1 MQNFKVGDWVKDIQD
16 EALYKIKEIKE
27 FPEEPTYK
35 RFIFSSTKETWID
48 IYNDEIDT
56 DGWKPWQPKLGEWC
70 WFWNFNEMPTLEQ
83 FSKYHNLDDHLGNY
97 ETLAVKLYQHC
108 EPFIGELP
116 TYLKDNT

>member
-1 MQNFKVGDWVKDIQD
+1 MQNFKVGDWVRDGENIYQF
-16 EALYKIKEIKE
+16 I
-27 FPEEPTYK
+27 EP
-35 RFIFSSTKETWID
+35 SS
-48 IYNDEIDT
+48 IYSYELSLQRCEL
-56 DGWKPWQPKLGEWC
+56 WQPKVGEWC

>member
-1 MQNFKVGDWVKDIQD
+1 MQNFKVGDWVK
-16 EALYKIKEIKE
+16 
-27 FPEEPTYK
+27 
-35 RFIFSSTKETWID
+35 STKYQHLKPIQIEST
-48 IYNDEIDT
+48 YESNERKGELGLKSGGT
-56 DGWKPWQPKLGEWC
+56 VLYSSEAVHWKPKIGEWC

>member
-1 MQNFKVGDWVKDIQD
+1 MQNFKVGDWVRDLRDNRVFQINSTNFNLK
-16 EALYKIKEIKE
+16 L
-27 FPEEPTYK
+27 
-35 RFIFSSTKETWID
+35 STKNTV
-48 IYNDEIDT
+48 YAH
-56 DGWKPWQPKLGEWC
+56 WQPKLGEWC

-116 TYLKDNT
+116 TFLKDNT

>member
-1 MQNFKVGDWVKDIQD
+1 MQNFKVGDWVRDGENIYQF
-16 EALYKIKEIKE
+16 I
-27 FPEEPTYK
+27 EP
-35 RFIFSSTKETWID
+35 SS
-48 IYNDEIDT
+48 IYSYELSLQSCEL
-56 DGWKPWQPKLGEWC
+56 WQPKIGEWC

-116 TYLKDNT
+116 TFLKDNT

>member
-1 MQNFKVGDWVKDIQD
+1 MQSFKVGDWVINKTSKQRIIKKVTSVYSDTVTVGNPTVGINVMLVKDL
-16 EALYKIKEIKE
+16 ELWE
-27 FPEEPTYK
+27 
-35 RFIFSSTKETWID
+35 
-48 IYNDEIDT
+48 
-56 DGWKPWQPKLGEWC
+56 PKLGEWC